1 MTGGGVY
8 PALAILQASNVNP
21 SQVLWIGSE
30 GGMEAELISN
40 SGLAFEGI
48 PAAGLH
54 GVGLLSIP
62 GNIVKLLRGWQKAR
76 RVIQRFKPDVMLF
89 TGGFIGVPVA
99 FAAAKIPSLVF
110 VPDIEPG
117 LALKVLIYKSSMVA
131 ATTELTRHYL
141 PKDKSFI
148 PSGYPLRQD
157 LQHWKRNESRKHLNL
172 DPNLPTILVFG
183 GSKGAQSIN
192 HSIAPLLPDILKKF
206 QVIHIWGMSNWE
218 EGKAFQSSLPD
229 DLETNYRA
237 FAFLHE
243 NMGATFAASDLVI
256 CRAGASTM
264 GELPFFGLPAIL
276 IPYPYAWRYQKQ
288 NAQYLAEQG
297 AALVLPDEENL
308 SENLEKTLNDL
319 MNSPK
324 IMEKM
329 RAAMQNLNKPNA
341 ALDIAN
347 SLISLTQKS
356 SLKGETT

>member
-30 GGMEAELISN
+30 GGMEKELISN
-40 SGLAFEGI
+40 SRFAFEAI

-62 GNIVKLLRGWQKAR
+62 GNIVKLLRGWHKAR

-117 LALKVLIYKSSMVA
+117 LALKVLIRKASLVA

-141 PKDKSFI
+141 PKNKSFI

-157 LQHWKRNESRKHLNL
+157 LQHWRRDESRKHLNL

-192 HSIAPLLPDILKKF
+192 HSITPHLPDVLKKF
-206 QVIHIWGMSNWE
+206 QVIHIWGKSNWE
-218 EGKAFQSSLPD
+218 VGKAFQASLPG
-229 DLETNYRA
+229 DLKTNYRA

-243 NMGATFAASDLVI
+243 DMGAAFAAADLVI

-288 NAQYLAEQG
+288 NAQYLAEHG
-297 AALVLPDEENL
+297 AAVVLPDDENL
-308 SENLEKTLNDL
+308 SENLVETLNDL
-319 MNSPK
+319 MSNPK
-324 IMEKM
+324 IMKKM
-329 RAAMQNLNKPNA
+329 RAAMKNLNKSHA
-341 ALDIAN
+341 ALNIAEA
-347 SLISLTQKS
+347 LVSLTQKT